1 VPRSTPPPPRSAS
14 GRTASRPGRAAD
26 RPPEPAPPAE
36 WTPTERGLWEAFR
49 RGELYDLRTGDP
61 ARDDPFGAPEVPETT
76 GAVTGADADGAA
88 DAAPEPVPAEHGEW
102 GAERSVR
109 AEVLAHL
116 LLSGPPPVP
125 GRVASLKLVGARVT
139 GHLTLAGG
147 NVTTYV
153 EITGCR
159 FDAWVLLA
167 ECRCA
172 SLRVVR
178 CAIPRLEAR
187 RLQTTGDL
195 QLTQCRVPNGVRLAD
210 AAIGTDLVLRQLVTG
225 PDRHGRALAADGV
238 QVTRDVEGAQ
248 LRADGE
254 VTLRSARIGGRLSLR
269 GATLRNPG
277 GAYALNA
284 ARLEVGHTL
293 YLSAG
298 HTEPDTARGPA
309 GPDAA
314 PSPAAPETSPS
325 RRFHCEGGVR
335 LDDGRFGNAVII
347 NNADFVLTGDQQL
360 SLRRARTHEL
370 RLTLDAAPRG
380 RISLA
385 GTTVDN
391 LVDARTSWPGAA
403 GPGSVDLE
411 GFGYGS
417 VTGRGPFTLRDR
429 IAWLAAATPEY
440 SPGPYEQL
448 AAALRAGGEDADARE
463 VLLAKQR
470 RRRET
475 LPPAGKAWGYLQDVT
490 VGYGYRPGRAAI
502 WMALLWAFGAL
513 YFSGHP
519 APVSADSG
527 AHPHW
532 SPPLFALDLLLPV
545 IDLGQ
550 ENAWR
555 LSGTA
560 QWTAAL
566 LSILG
571 WVLATSVATGASR
584 LLRRT

>member
-1 VPRSTPPPPRSAS
+1 VA
-14 GRTASRPGRAAD
+14 
-26 RPPEPAPPAE
+26 EPAPPAE
-36 WTPTERGLWEAFR
+36 WTAAERGLWEAFR
-49 RGELYDLRTGDP
+49 RGELYDLRCGDP
-61 ARDDPFGAPEVPETT
+61 ERDDPFGA
-76 GAVTGADADGAA
+76 
-88 DAAPEPVPAEHGEW
+88 
-102 GAERSVR
+102 GAEAGWGEERTVR

-116 LLSGPPPVP
+116 LLAGPPPVP
-125 GRVASLKLVGARVT
+125 GRVASLKLTGARVT

-147 NVTTYV
+147 SVTTYV

-195 QLTQCRVPNGVRLAD
+195 KLTQCRVPNGVRLAD
-210 AAIGTDLVLRQLVTG
+210 AAIGTDLGLRQLTVG

-238 QVTRDVEGAQ
+238 QVTRDVEGGL

-269 GATLRNPG
+269 GAVLRNPA

-298 HTEPDTARGPA
+298 HGEPDSVPA
-309 GPDAA
+309 AAAAGAA
-314 PSPAAPETSPS
+314 PAW
-325 RRFHCEGGVR
+325 RFHCEGGLR

-347 NNADFVLTGDQQL
+347 NNADFVLTGEQQL

-380 RISLA
+380 RVSLA
-385 GTTVDN
+385 GATVDK
-391 LVDARTSWPGAA
+391 LVDARASWPGAA
-403 GPGSVDLE
+403 GPGSVNLE

-417 VTGRGPFTLRDR
+417 VTARGPFTLRDR
-429 IAWLAAATPEY
+429 IGWLAAATPEY

-475 LPPAGKAWGYLQDVT
+475 LPLAGKAWGYLQDVT

-513 YFSGHP
+513 YFAGHP

-555 LSGTA
+555 LSGPP